1 MIVFDASGSMS
12 GNMVQ
17 GLFSAVTRIDEVR
30 KALAQVLPA
39 ATKFRK
45 VGLITYGPGPYAQC
59 NVELNFPPI
68 PNAAERIMRVVN
80 ALNPAG
86 KTPLVDGVMAAAK
99 VLQQQSERGVIVL
112 LTDGEETCGGAPCAL
127 GKVIKADGRLTVHVI
142 GYQLRG
148 FSWTGAQSILDVE
161 CLAEETGGLYITANN
176 RQDLIKAFEK
186 TLGCPMMS
194 SVGACRARR
203 GFARSRRL
211 HRLAARIARAL
222 SKTEPPI
229 RGRRRG
235 MARRK
240 AQTYG
245 VRDPC
250 GARRAP
256 FGAPHAFKQ
265 RSGSACYLR
274 ACGISGTGHRYRVL
288 PRGTREAGSATRPS
302 ASSWQGLVVVPGG
315 APRRPSAS
323 CCEKSPRAPHPV
335 PRSRHLMSRAPQ

>member
-1 MIVFDASGSMS
+1 MNRLSTYACPVAALLIALLAGPKAARGADETLPPCTEDVMIVFDASGSMS

-68 PNAAERIMRVVN
+68 PNAAERIMSVVN

-99 VLQQQSERGVIVL
+99 VLQQPSERGVIVL

-194 SVGACRARR
+194 DV
-203 GFARSRRL
+203 
-211 HRLAARIARAL
+211 
-222 SKTEPPI
+222 
-229 RGRRRG
+229 
-235 MARRK
+235 
-240 AQTYG
+240 
-245 VRDPC
+245 
-250 GARRAP
+250 
-256 FGAPHAFKQ
+256 
-265 RSGSACYLR
+265 
-274 ACGISGTGHRYRVL
+274 
-288 PRGTREAGSATRPS
+288 
-302 ASSWQGLVVVPGG
+302 GG
-315 APRRPSAS
+315 ALR
-323 CCEKSPRAPHPV
+323 
-335 PRSRHLMSRAPQ
+335 